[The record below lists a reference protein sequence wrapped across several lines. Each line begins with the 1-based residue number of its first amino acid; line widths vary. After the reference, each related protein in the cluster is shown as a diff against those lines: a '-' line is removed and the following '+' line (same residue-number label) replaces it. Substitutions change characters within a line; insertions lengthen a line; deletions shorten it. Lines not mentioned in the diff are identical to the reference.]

1 MSYEYSEQYLP
12 LGTYMTGP
20 LIIGYYGALEEEKAW
35 IRHVLWKIGELIPKS
50 KEMYGTVG
58 MEVLSRYMVGEPLQ
72 DLSGGTDDRDWYE
85 VAWTEP
91 ARKPEEGFT
100 EL

>member
-1 MSYEYSEQYLP
+1 
-12 LGTYMTGP
+12 
-20 LIIGYYGALEEEKAW
+20 
-35 IRHVLWKIGELIPKS
+35 
-50 KEMYGTVG
+50 MYGTVG

-91 ARKPEEGFT
+91 VRRPEEGFT